1 MSKKY
6 TTNFLED
13 TNGSTGSANQVLV
26 STAAGI
32 DWVDGSGSGI
42 IGGPYLPLSAG
53 SGSPLTGTLYGTS
66 TNFSGNGD
74 YAGSMTLGT
83 GVSTAEANLQIGQ
96 GRTGNGYS
104 YIDLIGDATYTDYGL
119 RIIRNNAGANTS
131 SAIMHRGTGNLEISS
146 VESSSTLFK
155 TNSTTALT
163 LTNTQNAIFT
173 GNVGIGTTAP
183 AAKLHV
189 KEPSGSTSQIK
200 MSASS
205 NEANYGYLTMTD
217 NTVNTAKLTFGTTY
231 GYNTP
236 VPAMTVW
243 NGMIGI
249 GTTSPSDKLEVV
261 GNIRLRQSLSNTETV
276 YISTNARG
284 GGTADADLR
293 LGNSISGDVLTVHNS
308 SVGIGTTSPSQ
319 KLDVRDG
326 TITSRDSGNVNYA
339 ELDRFAGLTLKG
351 NGAGAKYVSTPNTD
365 ALGFKTNN
373 SEKMRITSSGNVGIG
388 TTSPDSIL
396 QVGDPME
403 TNTLTIA
410 GLYSAGGARLN
421 FRSGHPSNSTVWN
434 MGEIKVTDDGN
445 YNGRIEF
452 QTTASG
458 GNVGASPT
466 TKMVL
471 KANGNVGIGTTNP
484 AGTLSVENT
493 GTAGVPVLDIIN
505 TSASMFNHSAEIMTP
520 NMTTGQNNIFVIG
533 RAGSTKNSGY
543 IGYKYSGTAGA
554 NANVLTFGHWGS
566 DNLMN
571 IDGLGNVGIGTT
583 SPEAKLNI
591 LSTGIDDEAL
601 VVQDNGRKIKIG
613 RDSIKV
619 TDLSNAVANMYLQ
632 GDGSNVILPNAVSRL
647 GIGTTNPGEKLEVLG
662 NVKAETLI
670 ATDLTDGYVPYSKSG
685 TLGLQDSKIYTQG
698 AGIGVGTTTLAAGC
712 HITSLSNISATGYRV
727 SAMQTAPSSRG
738 DTGTLGEIRITA
750 DYIYVC
756 YATNSWRRVA
766 IAQW

>member
-42 IGGPYLPLSAG
+42 IGGPYLPLAG
-53 SGSPLTGTLYGTS
+53 GTLTGNTNLTGS
-66 TNFSGNGD
+66 TKKLILNSG
-74 YAGSMTLGT
+74 AQLGF
-83 GVSTAEANLQIGQ
+83 E
-96 GRTGNGYS
+96 
-104 YIDLIGDATYTDYGL
+104 DATPTGTIYLYND
-119 RIIRNNAGANTS
+119 GAATS
-131 SAIMHRGTGNLEISS
+131 RLNIGGTMW
-146 VESSSTLFK
+146 VEE
-155 TNSTTALT
+155 A
-163 LTNTQNAIFT
+163 
-173 GNVGIGTTAP
+173 GNVGIGTTSP
-183 AAKLHV
+183 GYKLQV
-189 KEPSGSTSQIK
+189 GDTGAGDGNIAMKANGSG
-200 MSASS
+200 AD
-205 NEANYGYLTMTD
+205 AG
-217 NTVNTAKLTFGTTY
+217 AKLTFNMDVG
-231 GYNTP
+231 GGNTNSYIAQI
-236 VPAMTVW
+236 VP
-243 NGMIGI
+243 I
-249 GTTSPSDKLEVV
+249 SYD
-261 GNIRLRQSLSNTETV
+261 SLS
-276 YISTNARG
+276 S
-284 GGTADADLR
+284 GTHNSLNFKVGTWNNNADAGVSRMTILSN
-293 LGNSISGDVLTVHNS
+293 GN
-308 SVGIGTTSPSQ
+308 VGIGTTDPGQ
-319 KLDVRDG
+319 KLAVQSSFANTASDSFVEINSGHEASGGSD
-326 TITSRDSGNVNYA
+326 ITGEAGVLFKQAGSGNVLRSAGSIVSGREGNYSA
-339 ELDRFAGLTLKG
+339 TSVADSYLAF
-351 NGAGAKYVSTPNTD
+351 ST
-365 ALGFKTNN
+365 AQN
-373 SEKMRITSSGNVGIG
+373 SVNAEKMRITSSGNVGIG